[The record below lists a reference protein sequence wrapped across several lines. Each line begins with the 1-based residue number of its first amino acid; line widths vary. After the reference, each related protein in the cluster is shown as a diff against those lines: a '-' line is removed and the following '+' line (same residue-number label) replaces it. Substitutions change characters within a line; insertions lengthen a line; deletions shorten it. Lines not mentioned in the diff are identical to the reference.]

1 MYRFHRSAARRS
13 RIYSRYRHRWWR
25 VAHSSVATVTA
36 GDGTTRSGRQYT
48 LSRPALGLHAYV
60 VSSQHSQLTPK
71 DTHHI
76 HTALQDLALTDG
88 VGTRRVHWWDNSAGP
103 AVKEG
108 DLPATT
114 HPPQAYECMSEG
126 PNRMGR
132 QELHELA
139 RDRPFVQAQRR
150 LNPLSPPWE
159 PLVALARAG
168 QEGRNA
174 RGAEDDESGPELAMA
189 MEGPTM
195 TPPTPITARPHLASG
210 HAGAMLRQLTHDP
223 VGSISEPAG
232 AS

>member
-1 MYRFHRSAARRS
+1 
-13 RIYSRYRHRWWR
+13 
-25 VAHSSVATVTA
+25 VELGT
-36 GDGTTRSGRQYT
+36 GTTIGSSSSNSHG
-48 LSRPALGLHAYV
+48 GG
-60 VSSQHSQLTPK
+60 VSSQHSQLTPN

-76 HTALQDLALTDG
+76 HTSLQDLTLTDG

-139 RDRPFVQAQRR
+139 RARPFVQAQRR

-159 PLVALARAG
+159 PLIALARAG
-168 QEGRNA
+168 QEHGDA
-174 RGAEDDESGPELAMA
+174 RGARDGEGGHELAMA
-189 MEGPTM
+189 MGGPTM
-195 TPPTPITARPHLASG
+195 TPPTPITARLHLASG
-210 HAGAMLRQLTHDP
+210 HAGAMLHQPTHDP